1 MKLTI
6 LREERRL
13 SKKKINNIYK
23 KGDYIKHGCFT
34 INWLKSNS
42 NSPKICLLISVPKK
56 NISKAVKRN
65 YIKRII
71 RESYKINK
79 PFICNLL
86 LSPADIILTYNK
98 NTMPKFNTLETELL
112 TLFKLISKK

>member
-1 MKLTI
+1 MKLT
-6 LREERRL
+6 LMREERRL
-13 SKKKINNIYK
+13 SRKTIRSVYK
-23 KGDYIKHGCFT
+23 KGHYINSGCFT
-34 INWLKSNS
+34 INWLKSNTE
-42 NSPKICLLISVPKK
+42 NPKIRLLISVPKK
-56 NISKAVKRN
+56 NISKAVERN

-86 LSPADIILTYNK
+86 LSPVDIILTYNK

-112 TLFKLISKK
+112 TLFKLITKK